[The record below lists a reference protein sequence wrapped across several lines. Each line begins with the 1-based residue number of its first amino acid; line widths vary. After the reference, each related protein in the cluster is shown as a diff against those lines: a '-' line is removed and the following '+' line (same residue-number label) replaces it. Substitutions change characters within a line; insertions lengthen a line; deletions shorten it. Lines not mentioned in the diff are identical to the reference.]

1 MKSLREKE
9 TAIINDLKN
18 KLGSASLSILTD
30 FRGLSVKEI
39 SELRNRLRSEGIE
52 YKVVKNTLIKLAI
65 KDINL
70 SSLNEHLNGPTAI
83 AIDLNNT
90 VSLAKTL
97 IEFDKEYKKLGIK
110 VGVLQGRVIGAS
122 KIKELAN
129 LPSKEILLAKLVRV
143 LNSPI
148 TNLVNILSSPIRN
161 LVMCLRA
168 IKEQKEKG

>member
-18 KLGSASLSILTD
+18 KLDSARLSVLTD
-30 FRGLSVKEI
+30 FRGLNVKEI

-90 VSLAKTL
+90 ISLAKAL
-97 IEFDKEYKKLGIK
+97 IDFDKKYKKIDIK
-110 VGVLQGRVIGAS
+110 AGVLQGRVIEAS

-129 LPSKEILLAKLVRV
+129 LPSKEILLAKLVMT

-148 TNLVNILSSPIRN
+148 TNIVNVLSSPARS

-168 IKEQKEKG
+168 IKEQKEKE